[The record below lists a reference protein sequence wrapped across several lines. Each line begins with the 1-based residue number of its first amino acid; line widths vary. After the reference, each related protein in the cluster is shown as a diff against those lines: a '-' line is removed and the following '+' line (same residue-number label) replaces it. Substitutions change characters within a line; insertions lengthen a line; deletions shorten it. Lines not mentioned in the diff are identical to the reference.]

1 MNENLIPQVVL
12 DLAAKY
18 VVATDSNEV
27 ANLDMRINDIIEYLE
42 SVRRAKKGKNRKSDT
57 YRDLIGRGGLGNV

>member
-12 DLAAKY
+12 DLAVKY
-18 VVATDSNEV
+18 VNATDSNEL

>member
-12 DLAAKY
+12 DLAVKY
-18 VVATDSNEV
+18 VNATDSNEL
-27 ANLDMRINDIIEYLE
+27 ANLEMRINDVIQYLE
-42 SVRRAKKGKNRKSDT
+42 SVQRAKKGKNRKSDT